1 MTSLLPR
8 TAPGTANRIPPDRI
22 PPDRIPPGPPVRSTQ
37 PGPEHRGRPA
47 SPAMV
52 AALAELRADPARS
65 CTQVAAAHDVKPAS
79 LARAASRAGLEN
91 PLHPGG
97 ARAPRQARWAP
108 GIEPPA
114 GLPTSLR
121 LPPEAH
127 AVALHLGAARMRHL
141 LMTVGAALQQRADEA
156 AEVATAT
163 RAAGGRLGLV
173 GPNVEAV
180 HARPLTITLPPVL
193 RPAKRQEHGRT
204 LYLPDPDQPTA
215 PAFTEHARERR
226 AAVRAGGLAPVD
238 AMARAHRLPTL
249 GDTLAMLGRV
259 VEACRRLAAEG
270 RMPANV
276 GALRDACDLLE
287 VPHLTTPREPKT

>member
-1 MTSLLPR
+1 MTRATLLPR
-8 TAPGTANRIPPDRI
+8 AAPGAEPGTGKRIPPAR
-22 PPDRIPPGPPVRSTQ
+22 PAGPPR
-37 PGPEHRGRPA
+37 PERRGRPA
-47 SPAMV
+47 SSGMV
-52 AALAELRADPARS
+52 AALAELRTDPALA
-65 CTQVAAAHDVKPAS
+65 CTQVAAAHGVNPAS
-79 LARAASRAGLEN
+79 LTRAAARAGLPN

-97 ARAPRQARWAP
+97 ARAPRQARGPYLPRAP
-108 GIEPPA
+108 GLDPPA
-114 GLPTSLR
+114 GLPASFR

-127 AVALHLGAARMRHL
+127 AVALHMGAARMRHL

-180 HARPLTITLPPVL
+180 HARPLIITLPPVL